1 MKIILYRTRSD
12 RCDELKR
19 LELAY
24 MALRDQLED
33 VELKNEQLERRK
45 VQSLSRYDERKKNVI
60 SKKCHYLYLM
70 ILLCNIISR

>member
-1 MKIILYRTRSD
+1 MAIFRTRSD

-33 VELKNEQLERRK
+33 VVLKNEQLERRK
-45 VQSLSRYDERKKNVI
+45 VQSLSRYE
-60 SKKCHYLYLM
+60 
-70 ILLCNIISR
+70 